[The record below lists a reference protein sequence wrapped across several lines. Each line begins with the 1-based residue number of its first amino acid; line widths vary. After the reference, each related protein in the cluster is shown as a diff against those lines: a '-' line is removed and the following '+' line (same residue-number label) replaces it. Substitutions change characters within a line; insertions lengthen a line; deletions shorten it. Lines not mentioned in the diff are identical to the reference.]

1 MRTASR
7 TEDTPFLDLDFAHR
21 RYAYDGQS
29 VALPALFEVPPKLR
43 SENDVRNGVK
53 FGEGGLQRPLRLKRA
68 VSEELVGRGEATI
81 ELDIVQTAVDK
92 PQTIF
97 DFNAV
102 VGPDSNRISLDRRS
116 ALDRTEERRVGQEG
130 VSQCRSRWWP
140 YH

>member
-53 FGEGGLQRPLRLKRA
+53 FGEGGLQRTLRLKRA

-81 ELDIVQTAVDK
+81 DLDIVKTAVDNK
-92 PQTIF
+92 QTIF
-97 DFNAV
+97 DFNSV
-102 VGPDSNRISLDRRS
+102 VSPASNRHSHTHQSPSVLHTCLLN
-116 ALDRTEERRVGQEG
+116 ALQLT
-130 VSQCRSRWWP
+130 
-140 YH
+140 

>member
-43 SENDVRNGVK
+43 SENDVRKGVK
-53 FGEGGLQRPLRLKRA
+53 FGEGGLQRSTRLKRA

-81 ELDIVQTAVDK
+81 ELDTVQTAVDK
-92 PQTIF
+92 PQTTYACYG
-97 DFNAV
+97 D
-102 VGPDSNRISLDRRS
+102 VGSDSNRISRARRS
-116 ALDRTEERRVGQEG
+116 ELTPLTWDRK
-130 VSQCRSRWWP
+130 S
-140 YH
+140 

>member
-1 MRTASR
+1 MIRRPPRSTRT
-7 TEDTPFLDLDFAHR
+7 DTLCPYTTLFR
-21 RYAYDGQS
+21 SQS

-102 VGPDSNRISLDRRS
+102 VGPDSNRISLDQIGR
-116 ALDRTEERRVGQEG
+116 AHV
-130 VSQCRSRWWP
+130 
-140 YH
+140 